1 MWRHPAGGDGQV
13 YDVDHIA
20 GLCGDEV
27 RVRACVLVRTY
38 YTKNCTTGSRAC
50 VRTCQKRFAC
60 VLVRRGSRPGVTKD
74 FLGHFFG

>member
-27 RVRACVLVRTY
+27 RVRACVLVR
-38 YTKNCTTGSRAC
+38 
-50 VRTCQKRFAC
+50 
-60 VLVRRGSRPGVTKD
+60 RGSRPGVTKD